1 MAKKL
6 ELIFR
11 NEENKITKLTVDNA
25 IDDLD
30 PQDVK
35 GAMESIIAKKV
46 FLSGGGELV
55 GISGARVVDTQVQE
69 LDLE

>member
-6 ELIFR
+6 ELIFV

-25 IDDLD
+25 ADDLD

-35 GAMESIIAKKV
+35 AAMESIIDKNV

-55 GISGARVVDTQVQE
+55 GISGARVVDTQIQV

>member
-6 ELIFR
+6 ELIFV
-11 NEENKITKLTVDNA
+11 NEENKTTKLTVDNA

-35 GAMESIIAKKV
+35 EAMESIIEKNV

-55 GISGARVVDTQVQE
+55 GISGARVVDTQIQV